1 MPDWLSTPLSLSPAA
16 TTLEVLVR
24 LLMALGLGGIVTWV
38 YRRTRE
44 ADEVTPTFPATLL
57 LLSVLI
63 AMVTQV
69 IGDNVA
75 RAFSLVGALSI
86 VRFRTVVRDTQ
97 DTAFVIFAV
106 VIGMAVG
113 AGSLVVA
120 LGGLVVTT
128 IAAFLMRQ
136 REAAGG
142 AAAPPFALTL
152 RVALGQPVEAV
163 LAAGTSHLADWR
175 LLSIATARQGLSVE
189 ATYEARLRQAGSAEE
204 LVKTLNRVEGVQS
217 VELVRR
223 TDPEEKGV

>member
-1 MPDWLSTPLSLSPAA
+1 MSELLSLPFGPASA
-16 TTLEVLVR
+16 GTASDVLVR
-24 LLMALGLGGIVTWV
+24 LLMALALGAIVPWV
-38 YRRTRE
+38 YRRTRPP
-44 ADEVTPTFPATLL
+44 ADVTPTFPATLL

-86 VRFRTVVRDTQ
+86 VRFRTVVRDTE

-106 VIGMAVG
+106 VVGMAAG

-120 LGGLVVTT
+120 LGGLGVTA

-136 REAAGG
+136 REAPGG

-163 LAAGTSHLADWR
+163 LAAGHSHLVDWR
-175 LLSIATARQGLSVE
+175 LLSIGTARQGLSVE
-189 ATYEARLRQAGSAEE
+189 ATYEARLRDAGGAED

-223 TDPEEKGV
+223 TDPEETV